1 MNGAQLADVLGV
13 SRARVQQYVAE
24 GKLDGC
30 FTGEGRGRRFDL
42 DAVAARLGRALH
54 PGQMLGNGAGTR
66 RALQALSDGALP
78 PQIVPR
84 APARVPEGMP
94 PRDGELSPKDPDRYE
109 LARTQKAEE
118 EARRLR
124 RENQLAEGSLVLASE
139 VERQV
144 ARRMAQELAEVDNV
158 LRDAARRMADTMG
171 VEFRAARKVLV
182 DTWRAHRAGRADALD
197 AEALAAEA
205 TDAEMAADF

>member
-1 MNGAQLADVLGV
+1 MNGAQLAEVLGV

-24 GKLDGC
+24 GKLEGC

-54 PGQMLGNGAGTR
+54 PGQMMGNGAGTK
-66 RALQALSDGALP
+66 RALQALAEP
-78 PQIVPR
+78 AAQPIVPR
-84 APARVPEGMP
+84 APVRVPEGVP
-94 PRDGELSPKDPDRYE
+94 PRDGELARNDPDRYE

-124 RENQLAEGSLVLASE
+124 RQNQLDEGTLVLASE

-158 LRDAARRMADTMG
+158 LRDAARRLADTMG

-182 DTWRAHRAGRADALD
+182 DTWRAHRAGRAEALD
-197 AEALAAEA
+197 AEAMAAEA

>member
-1 MNGAQLADVLGV
+1 MNGAQLAEVLGV
-13 SRARVQQYVAE
+13 SRARVQQYVAQ

-42 DAVAARLGRALH
+42 DQVAARLGRALH
-54 PGQMLGNGAGTR
+54 PGQMLGNGAGTK
-66 RALQALSDGALP
+66 RALQALNDGSA

-94 PRDGELSPKDPDRYE
+94 QRDGELPRNDPDRYE

-158 LRDAARRMADTMG
+158 LRDAARRLADTMG

-182 DTWRAHRAGRADALD
+182 DTWRAHRAGRAEALD
-197 AEALAAEA
+197 AEALAAKA
-205 TDAEMAADF
+205 TDAELAADF

>member
-1 MNGAQLADVLGV
+1 MNGAQLAERLGV

-42 DAVAARLGRALH
+42 DAVAARLGKALH
-54 PGQMLGNGAGTR
+54 PGQMLGNGAATR
-66 RALQALSDGALP
+66 RNLDLLRDAVAP
-78 PQIVPR
+78 EIVPR
-84 APARVPEGMP
+84 APARVPDNRTGQ
-94 PRDGELSPKDPDRYE
+94 DGELSPRDPDRYE

-124 RENQLAEGSLVLASE
+124 RQNQLDEGTLVLASE

-144 ARRMAQELAEVDNV
+144 ARRMAQELAEVENV
-158 LRDAARRMADTMG
+158 LREAARKLADTMG
-171 VEFRAARKVLV
+171 VEFRAARKVLT
-182 DTWRAHRAGRADALD
+182 DTWRAHRAGRADMLEG
-197 AEALAAEA
+197 EAAAAEA
-205 TDAEMAADF
+205 TEAELSADF